1 MPFPWLTRALT
12 AAVLVFAWSPPPA
25 MAEPAAAPQIAF
37 NPAVGV
43 TQKFRVTYRQYN
55 TLDAPAPP
63 VDSLA
68 VAYTLAVTPTR
79 EKDGYRLRLLI
90 SDVERP
96 ASDSMNMVVA
106 AALMLD
112 GFPFDMLVDAR
123 GFLKEV
129 ADWPDV
135 QRELVRRVD
144 AFPPAWRGVARSV
157 PDSHTA
163 QQVAWHLARAIDA
176 MNFARSYTGFATRY
190 GASTI
195 KWHGDLLVDVTVE
208 PPDGSGNS
216 AIGWSLPSGAP
227 RVGEGH
233 GVISRD
239 GFVAPLTM
247 STSRDGGRTQEVHE
261 IKPIPVR

>member
-1 MPFPWLTRALT
+1 MPFPWLTRVLT
-12 AAVLVFAWSPPPA
+12 AAVLISDLNSPP
-25 MAEPAAAPQIAF
+25 MADPAAQLQIGF

-43 TQKFRVTYRQYN
+43 TQKFRVTYRQYYRR
-55 TLDAPAPP
+55 DAPALPIGTF
-63 VDSLA
+63 A
-68 VAYTLAVTPTR
+68 VTYTLAVTPTR
-79 EKDGYRLRLLI
+79 EKDGYRLRLLV

-123 GFLKEV
+123 GFLTEV
-129 ADWPDV
+129 SDWPDV
-135 QRELVRRVD
+135 QRELVRRAD

-157 PDSHTA
+157 PDGHTA

-176 MNFARSYTGFATRY
+176 MNFARSYTAFATRH

-195 KWHGDLLVDVTVE
+195 KWHGGLLVNVTVE
-208 PPDGSGNS
+208 PPDETGNS
-216 AIGWSLPSGAP
+216 AIGWSLPAGAP
-227 RVGEGH
+227 PEGEGH
-233 GVISRD
+233 GVIRGD

-247 STSRDGGRTQEVHE
+247 SMSRDGGRTHEVHE
-261 IKPIPVR
+261 INPTPVH